1 MQAQSAPQAPPVP
14 QLPPPPAPAPLP
26 GAATGVASTP
36 GVSVQASAAEVYN
49 GFRAQARELSRQ
61 LSTLEDKRL
70 AIARRLREGEVSGAD
85 KAGLE
90 ARLTDLDG
98 QIAQLYKDLAVANA
112 NVALAAA
119 QPGASTSVP
128 PSTPRQGPPEE
139 VLVMGFVLAM
149 TFAVPLSIAWARRI
163 WRRSGGGPARPA
175 EMPREMDDRLARLEQ
190 AMDAVAVE
198 VERIGE
204 GQRFMT
210 RLLGNG
216 GAEPIAVPQREG
228 VQVRR

>member
-1 MQAQSAPQAPPVP
+1 MQSQSAPQAPPP
-14 QLPPPPAPAPLP
+14 PDLPPAPSPLPPPGDAVVGTTAPALP
-26 GAATGVASTP
+26 VTASP
-36 GVSVQASAAEVYN
+36 SEVYQA
-49 GFRAQARELSRQ
+49 FRNQRSELTRQ

-70 AIARRLREGEVSGAD
+70 AIARRLREGEVQGAD
-85 KAGLE
+85 KLGLE

-98 QIAQLYKDLAVANA
+98 QISRVYKELELANQ
-112 NVALAAA
+112 NVSRAAA
-119 QPGASTSVP
+119 QPGATIQPP
-128 PSTPRQGPPEE
+128 PSINRDGPPEE
-139 VLVMGFVLAM
+139 VLVMAFVLAM

-163 WRRSGGGPARPA
+163 WRRSTGAPTASPV
-175 EMPREMDDRLARLEQ
+175 MSREMDDRMSRLEQ

-216 GAEPIAVPQREG
+216 PAEPIELAQRES

>member
-1 MQAQSAPQAPPVP
+1 MQVQSAPPVP
-14 QLPPPPAPAPLP
+14 APPQLPPAPSPAPLP
-26 GAATGVASTP
+26 GQAAGARAAEAAL
-36 GVSVQASAAEVYN
+36 QASSAEVLS

-61 LSTLEDKRL
+61 LSTLEEKRL

-85 KAGLE
+85 RAGLE
-90 ARLTDLDG
+90 ARLQELDG
-98 QIAQLYKDLAVANA
+98 QIASLYKDLAVANA

-119 QPGASTSVP
+119 QPGAVEPSRP
-128 PSTPRQGPPEE
+128 PLPREGPPEE

-149 TFAVPLSIAWARRI
+149 TFSVPLSIAWARRI
-163 WRRSGGGPARPA
+163 WRRASGAPAAPA
-175 EMPREMDDRLARLEQ
+175 MMPREMDDRLTRLEQ

-204 GQRFMT
+204 GQRFVT
-210 RLLGNG
+210 RMLGAG
-216 GAEPIAVPQREG
+216 GAEPLAVPQREG